1 MAEAVNNWSLFGL
14 DLTRS
19 GKWLSLGLRQLLY
32 DRDAWL
38 LRRFDPVIRVMQG
51 EKATL
56 YQADHALEARRQQE
70 RFAQAEAVFS
80 AVALPS
86 DAVLLKTLSLPR
98 SAEEDLEAAMLL
110 EVGLSSPFAE
120 ADTRA
125 AWRVTDRRDDVIVV
139 TLAITA
145 QAAIDAVLP
154 SANSE
159 NAPSGGYSPEVW
171 ALSDAGVP
179 IPFEG
184 FGGHAR
190 KRAYQRAIG
199 HWALML
205 GAAWLAVMVALSVV
219 AGATAWRADDL
230 DATFQQ
236 VRRDAA
242 QAATQRERL
251 AEGRSRL
258 SAIEA
263 AVSERPN
270 YQYWLNHIAA
280 SAPNTVYLDVLNFD
294 GKQVTVSGYSDNAA
308 VYLRLLTEQPEYTDV
323 TALSAFSRDRNNGL
337 ERFSI
342 QWSVTEPAM
351 PVMSSESD
359 ATAGV
364 TEGKTAQAEAGL

>member
-19 GKWLSLGLRQLLY
+19 GKWLWLGLRQLLY

-86 DAVLLKTLSLPR
+86 DAVLLKTLSLPH

-184 FGGHAR
+184 FGGRAR

-230 DATFQQ
+230 DATMA
-236 VRRDAA
+236 VL
-242 QAATQRERL
+242 TGL
-251 AEGRSRL
+251 AER
-258 SAIEA
+258 
-263 AVSERPN
+263 
-270 YQYWLNHIAA
+270 
-280 SAPNTVYLDVLNFD
+280 D
-294 GKQVTVSGYSDNAA
+294 GV
-308 VYLRLLTEQPEYTDV
+308 
-323 TALSAFSRDRNNGL
+323 ALHLPTLWHRADPWR
-337 ERFSI
+337 
-342 QWSVTEPAM
+342 
-351 PVMSSESD
+351 
-359 ATAGV
+359 
-364 TEGKTAQAEAGL
+364 